1 MKLKNLTDLANVLRD
16 LGKQELHGKMGFDM
30 RFSYENR
37 RISDHPC
44 GSACCIGGWVQH
56 HNPNTRSMGLAH
68 AVQTLAPK
76 LSYWEFE
83 RLCYPTWSSSAW
95 DATPEQAARAVEI
108 LRDTGK
114 CNWYKAMK

>member
-30 RFSYENR
+30 RHSYENR
-37 RISDHPC
+37 HTSDHPC

-76 LSYWEFE
+76 LSHWEVE

-108 LRDTGK
+108 LRDTGE
-114 CNWYKAMK
+114 CDWYEAMK